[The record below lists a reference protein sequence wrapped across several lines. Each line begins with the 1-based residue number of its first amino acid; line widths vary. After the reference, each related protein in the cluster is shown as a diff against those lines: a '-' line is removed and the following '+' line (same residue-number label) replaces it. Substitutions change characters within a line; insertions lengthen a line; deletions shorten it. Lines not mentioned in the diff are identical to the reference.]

1 MKKNKKILLVLAT
14 TALTIGCII
23 AFELS
28 ERFARSKNEAETT
41 TDVTEKQ
48 TTVVTTVSES
58 VTEEVSETTPS
69 VQEMEETESV
79 PVINIENNEQV
90 RKLIGDEGISIVI
103 KCVNETVIGYG
114 YQNSSSV
121 SYREMSV
128 SDDSIQLEFV
138 INIKDTSVLN
148 VIGVSELFLMAKTA
162 GGAYYKYFESYIVI
176 SIIYFIL
183 CFVFNRVFSVIEK
196 KLQGRSDYELAT
208 EYLEN
213 E

>member
-1 MKKNKKILLVLAT
+1 MDKKKKILLVLAII
-14 TALTIGCII
+14 ALTIGCII

-41 TDVTEKQ
+41 TEKQ
-48 TTVVTTVSES
+48 TTVVTTVSEF
-58 VTEEVSETTPS
+58 SETTPS

-79 PVINIENNEQV
+79 PIINIENNEQV

-138 INIKDTSVLN
+138 ININEGENKYIEVTYDLETS
-148 VIGVSELFLMAKTA
+148 EATA
-162 GGAYYKYFESYIVI
+162 
-176 SIIYFIL
+176 
-183 CFVFNRVFSVIEK
+183 RVW
-196 KLQGRSDYELAT
+196 
-208 EYLEN
+208 
-213 E
+213 

>member
-1 MKKNKKILLVLAT
+1 MDKKKKILLVLAT
-14 TALTIGCII
+14 IALTIGCII

-41 TDVTEKQ
+41 TEKQ

-103 KCVNETVIGYG
+103 K
-114 YQNSSSV
+114 
-121 SYREMSV
+121 
-128 SDDSIQLEFV
+128 
-138 INIKDTSVLN
+138 
-148 VIGVSELFLMAKTA
+148 
-162 GGAYYKYFESYIVI
+162 
-176 SIIYFIL
+176 
-183 CFVFNRVFSVIEK
+183 
-196 KLQGRSDYELAT
+196 
-208 EYLEN
+208 
-213 E
+213 

>member
-1 MKKNKKILLVLAT
+1 MDKKKKILLVLAII
-14 TALTIGCII
+14 ALTIGCII

-79 PVINIENNEQV
+79 PIINIENNEQV

-138 INIKDTSVLN
+138 ININEGENKYIEVTYDLETS
-148 VIGVSELFLMAKTA
+148 EATA
-162 GGAYYKYFESYIVI
+162 
-176 SIIYFIL
+176 
-183 CFVFNRVFSVIEK
+183 RVW
-196 KLQGRSDYELAT
+196 
-208 EYLEN
+208 
-213 E
+213 

>member
-1 MKKNKKILLVLAT
+1 MDKKKKILLVLAT
-14 TALTIGCII
+14 IALTIGCII

-41 TDVTEKQ
+41 TEKQ

-114 YQNSSSV
+114 YQNS
-121 SYREMSV
+121 YREMSV

-138 INIKDTSVLN
+138 ININEGENKYIEVTYDLETS
-148 VIGVSELFLMAKTA
+148 EATA
-162 GGAYYKYFESYIVI
+162 
-176 SIIYFIL
+176 
-183 CFVFNRVFSVIEK
+183 RVW
-196 KLQGRSDYELAT
+196 
-208 EYLEN
+208 
-213 E
+213 

>member
-1 MKKNKKILLVLAT
+1 MDKKKKILLVLAT
-14 TALTIGCII
+14 IALTIGCII

-41 TDVTEKQ
+41 TEKQ

-79 PVINIENNEQV
+79 PVINEQV

-138 INIKDTSVLN
+138 ININEGENKYIEVTYDLETS
-148 VIGVSELFLMAKTA
+148 EATA
-162 GGAYYKYFESYIVI
+162 
-176 SIIYFIL
+176 
-183 CFVFNRVFSVIEK
+183 RVW
-196 KLQGRSDYELAT
+196 
-208 EYLEN
+208 
-213 E
+213 

>member
-1 MKKNKKILLVLAT
+1 MDKKKKILLVLAT
-14 TALTIGCII
+14 IALAIGCII

-41 TDVTEKQ
+41 TEKQ
-48 TTVVTTVSES
+48 TTVETTVSES
-58 VTEEVSETTPS
+58 VT
-69 VQEMEETESV
+69 EETESV

-138 INIKDTSVLN
+138 ININEGENKYIEVTYDLETS
-148 VIGVSELFLMAKTA
+148 EATA
-162 GGAYYKYFESYIVI
+162 
-176 SIIYFIL
+176 
-183 CFVFNRVFSVIEK
+183 RVW
-196 KLQGRSDYELAT
+196 
-208 EYLEN
+208 
-213 E
+213 

>member
-1 MKKNKKILLVLAT
+1 MDKKKKILLVLAT
-14 TALTIGCII
+14 IALTIGCII

-28 ERFARSKNEAETT
+28 ERFARSKNEAETI
-41 TDVTEKQ
+41 TEKQ
-48 TTVVTTVSES
+48 TTVITTVSES

-138 INIKDTSVLN
+138 ININEGENKYIEVTYDLETS
-148 VIGVSELFLMAKTA
+148 EATA
-162 GGAYYKYFESYIVI
+162 
-176 SIIYFIL
+176 
-183 CFVFNRVFSVIEK
+183 RVW
-196 KLQGRSDYELAT
+196 
-208 EYLEN
+208 
-213 E
+213 

>member
-1 MKKNKKILLVLAT
+1 MDKKKKILLVLAII
-14 TALTIGCII
+14 ALTIGCII

-28 ERFARSKNEAETT
+28 ERFARSKNEAE
-41 TDVTEKQ
+41 KQ

-58 VTEEVSETTPS
+58 VTEEVSETTHS

-103 KCVNETVIGYG
+103 KCVNETVVGYG

-138 INIKDTSVLN
+138 ININEGENKYIEVTYDLETS
-148 VIGVSELFLMAKTA
+148 EATA
-162 GGAYYKYFESYIVI
+162 
-176 SIIYFIL
+176 
-183 CFVFNRVFSVIEK
+183 RVW
-196 KLQGRSDYELAT
+196 
-208 EYLEN
+208 
-213 E
+213 